1 MLKVFLVEDE
11 FIVREGIKNKI
22 DWQGNG
28 YEFVGEAGDGELAFP
43 MIQKT
48 QPDIVITDIK
58 MPFMDGLELS
68 KLIRKEFPWM
78 EIVILSGYAEF
89 DYAKEAISL
98 GVAHYLTKP
107 ISGDELIKELNALSE
122 RIEDKK
128 RERMLHEKY
137 IRDMEENYFEERKKL
152 FQYMVTGG
160 KSVPELLDQAGKL
173 DMDISALC
181 YNIVLYKISSTK
193 HSEEEYSGSVV
204 EVEDRIKNSL
214 NPKHALLFDRSMEGK
229 AIVYKADSLEELLA
243 IQTESIDTIK
253 EILSNYSTINYFGGV
268 GRAVNRLGELSHSFE
283 AASHAFAHRYLL
295 DENTFMFFDSSDKKV
310 QSGNENF
317 NLSNINPQEVDR
329 KKVAEFLRRGEREEI
344 VYFIEEYFNNL
355 GEQAANSNMFRQY
368 IAMDTYFAVV
378 AFVVELGQDRSEI
391 KQFDLVGGDLDDVP
405 STVNYL
411 TGIMDKA
418 LEFRDGNVKKKYND
432 VIDRVIEYIGEHFN
446 DEELSLN
453 SLAANFN
460 FSPNHLSM
468 LFSQQTGV
476 SFIKYLTDFRMQK
489 AEDLLKCTNKRSV
502 DISLEVGYKDPHY
515 FSYCF
520 KKYHGITPTQY
531 RNGIN
536 STGEVDVDEE

>member
-1 MLKVFLVEDE
+1 MREIRKANSKVI
-11 FIVREGIKNKI
+11 FIVMTAYDK
-22 DWQGNG
+22 
-28 YEFVGEAGDGELAFP
+28 
-43 MIQKT
+43 
-48 QPDIVITDIK
+48 
-58 MPFMDGLELS
+58 
-68 KLIRKEFPWM
+68 
-78 EIVILSGYAEF
+78 F

-268 GRAVNRLGELSHSFE
+268 GQAVNRLGELSHSFE

-295 DENTFMFFDSSDKKV
+295 DENTFMFFDSADKKI

-317 NLSNINPQEVDR
+317 NLSNINPHEVDR

-355 GEQAANSNMFRQY
+355 GEQATNSNLFRQY

-378 AFVVELGQDRSEI
+378 AFVEELGQVRSENN
-391 KQFDLVGGDLDDVP
+391 QFAIVGGDLDDVP

-411 TGIMDKA
+411 AGIMDKA
-418 LEFRDGNVKKKYND
+418 LEFRDGNVKKKFSKQFF
-432 VIDRVIEYIGEHFN
+432 ILFLIG
-446 DEELSLN
+446 LIAISCVSL
-453 SLAANFN
+453 L
-460 FSPNHLSM
+460 
-468 LFSQQTGV
+468 
-476 SFIKYLTDFRMQK
+476 YL
-489 AEDLLKCTNKRSV
+489 
-502 DISLEVGYKDPHY
+502 I
-515 FSYCF
+515 
-520 KKYHGITPTQY
+520 
-531 RNGIN
+531 
-536 STGEVDVDEE
+536 